1 MADIKDLREK
11 MAKIA
16 TEARAKLS
24 EVTDNTPE
32 DRAAEI
38 EREFDAMMADHDKL
52 SERAARLE
60 KAEKALRAAEAPAD
74 ISKRPTFEERSAP
87 AIDQGEVVDYR
98 HAFYEMIANG
108 GIDGLDNEV
117 RKVLRQS
124 EVRAQ
129 TAGTTTA
136 GGYTVPTELAS
147 FIEKSMIASGPMY
160 GDQLFTVIN
169 TTGGNTFNIPTVD
182 DTAVTA
188 GAHTEGGTVTD
199 DGGKDVTFGQKTLG
213 AYAFNSEWVRWSAEL
228 NVDSVLNME
237 SLLGEL
243 LGERLGRIA
252 NSKLTT
258 GSGSSDVEGI
268 VTNSA
273 AGKTAA
279 ATNAVTADE
288 IIDLVHSVDPAYRS
302 AASTAIMMDDTTL
315 AAVRKLKDG
324 NGNYLWQMGN
334 YQAGV
339 PQSLLGYNVVVNQ
352 DMAGIGDGASSKV
365 MLFGDMSK
373 FYVRKVGAPSLYVAR
388 ERFAPDFGILGYIR
402 FDGVLTNTAA
412 IKHLALA
419 AS

>member
-1 MADIKDLREK
+1 MAEIKDLREK
-11 MAKIA
+11 MANIA

-32 DRAAEI
+32 ERAAEI

-52 SERAARLE
+52 SQRAERME
-60 KAEKALRAAEAPAD
+60 KAEKALRAASEPAD
-74 ISKRPTFEERSAP
+74 ISKRPTFENRSAP
-87 AIDQGEVVDYR
+87 AIDEGEVIDYR

-108 GIDGLDNEV
+108 GVEGMGAEA
-117 RKVLRQS
+117 RKVLKQA

-136 GGYTVPTELAS
+136 GGFTVPTELAS

-160 GDQLFTVIN
+160 GSEYFTVLN
-169 TTGGNTFNIPTVD
+169 TTAGNTFNIPTVD

-188 GAHTEGGTVTD
+188 EAHTEGGAVTD

-213 AYAFNSEWVRWSAEL
+213 AFAFNSEWIRWSAEL
-228 NVDSVLNME
+228 NIDSVLNME

-243 LGERLGRIA
+243 VGERLGRIA

-273 AGKTAA
+273 EGKEAA
-279 ATNAVTADE
+279 ATGAVTADE
-288 IIDLVHSVDPAYRS
+288 IIDLIHSVDPAYRQS
-302 AASTAIMMDDTTL
+302 PNAAIMMNDSTL

-324 NGNYLWQMGN
+324 NGNFLWAMGN

-339 PQSLLGYNVVVNQ
+339 PQTLLGYNVVVNQ
-352 DMAGIGDGASSKV
+352 DMDSLAAAKKV

-388 ERFAPDFGILGYIR
+388 ERFAPDFGILGYVR
-402 FDGVLTNTAA
+402 FDGALTNTAA
-412 IKHLALA
+412 IKHLITA

>member
-11 MAKIA
+11 MARIA

-24 EVTDNTPE
+24 EVSDETPE
-32 DRAAEI
+32 ERAAEV

-52 SERAARLE
+52 SARAERLE
-60 KAEKALRAAEAPAD
+60 KAEAALRAADAPAD
-74 ISKRPTFEERSAP
+74 ISKRPTFEQRSAP
-87 AIDQGEVVDYR
+87 AIDHGEIVDYR
-98 HAFYEMIANG
+98 HAFYEMVSNG
-108 GIDGLDNEV
+108 GVDGLDNEV
-117 RKVLRQS
+117 RQVLRQG
-124 EVRAQ
+124 EARAQ
-129 TAGTTTA
+129 TAGTNSA
-136 GGYTVPTELAS
+136 GGFTVPTELAT

-160 GDQLFTVIN
+160 GDQYFTTIN
-169 TTGGNTFNIPTVD
+169 TTAGNTFNIPTVD
-182 DTAVTA
+182 DTAVA
-188 GAHTEGGTVTD
+188 AEAHTEGTQPTD
-199 DGGKDVTFGQKTLG
+199 DGGKDATFAQKTLN

-228 NVDSVLNME
+228 NMDSVLNME

-273 AGKTAA
+273 AGVTAA
-279 ATNAVTADE
+279 ATGAITADE
-288 IIDLVHSVDPAYRS
+288 IIDLIHSVDPAYR
-302 AASTAIMMDDTTL
+302 ASPNSAIMMNDSTL

-339 PQSLLGYNVVVNQ
+339 PQTLLGYNVVVNQ
-352 DMAGIGDGASSKV
+352 DMDSLAAAKKV

-412 IKHLALA
+412 IKHLITA

>member
-1 MADIKDLREK
+1 MAEVKDLREK
-11 MAKIA
+11 MAKLA
-16 TEARAKLS
+16 TEARAKMS
-24 EVTDNTPE
+24 EVSDKTDE
-32 DRAAEI
+32 ARAAEV
-38 EREFDAMMADHDKL
+38 EREFDAMMAEHDRL
-52 SERAARLE
+52 AGVAERMQ
-60 KAEKALRAAEAPAD
+60 KAEAALRSAQDIDVSRRPVAEA
-74 ISKRPTFEERSAP
+74 RQAP
-87 AIDQGEVVDYR
+87 AVDEGFKVDYR
-98 HAFYEMIANG
+98 QAFYTMIANG
-108 GIDGLDNEV
+108 GLDGLDSEV
-117 RKVLRQS
+117 RNVLRGA

-147 FIEKSMIASGPMY
+147 FIEKAMIATGPMY
-160 GDQLFTVIN
+160 DSSLFTVIN

-182 DTAVTA
+182 DTSVSAV
-188 GAHTEGGTVTD
+188 AHTEGGTVTD
-199 DGGKDVTFGQKTLG
+199 DGGADVTFGQKTLG
-213 AYAFNSEWVRWSAEL
+213 AYAFNTEWVRWSTELANDSIL
-228 NVDSVLNME
+228 NVE

-279 ATNAVTADE
+279 AVAAVTADE
-288 IIDLVHSVDPAYRS
+288 IIDLLHSVDPAYRS
-302 AASTAIMMDDTTL
+302 SPSTAIMMNDSTL

-339 PQSLLGYNVVVNQ
+339 PQNILGYNVVVNQ
-352 DMAGIGDGASSKV
+352 AMDSLAAAKKV

-373 FYVRKVGAPSLYVAR
+373 FYVRKVGGPSLFVAR
-388 ERFAPDFGILGYIR
+388 ERFAPDYGILGYIR

-412 IKHLALA
+412 IKHLITA

>member
-11 MAKIA
+11 MARIA

-24 EVTDNTPE
+24 EVTDETPE
-32 DRAAEI
+32 ERAAEV

-52 SERAARLE
+52 SARAERLE
-60 KAEKALRAAEAPAD
+60 KAEAALRAADAPAD
-74 ISKRPTFEERSAP
+74 ISKRPTFEQRSAP
-87 AIDQGEVVDYR
+87 AVDHGEIVDYR
-98 HAFYEMIANG
+98 HAFYEMVSNG
-108 GIDGLDNEV
+108 GVDGLDNEV
-117 RKVLRQS
+117 RQVLRQG
-124 EVRAQ
+124 EARAQ
-129 TAGTTTA
+129 TAGTNSA
-136 GGYTVPTELAS
+136 GGFTVPTELAT

-160 GDQLFTVIN
+160 GDQYFTTIN
-169 TTGGNTFNIPTVD
+169 TTAGNTFNIPTVD
-182 DTAVTA
+182 DTTVTA
-188 GAHTEGGTVTD
+188 EAHTEGTQPTD
-199 DGGKDVTFGQKTLG
+199 DGGKDATFAQKTLN

-228 NVDSVLNME
+228 NMDSVLNME

-273 AGKTAA
+273 AGVTAA
-279 ATNAVTADE
+279 ATGAITADE
-288 IIDLVHSVDPAYRS
+288 IIDLIHSVDPAYR
-302 AASTAIMMDDTTL
+302 ASPNSAIMMNDSTL

-339 PQSLLGYNVVVNQ
+339 PQTLLGYNVVVNQ
-352 DMAGIGDGASSKV
+352 DMDSLAAAKKV

-412 IKHLALA
+412 IKHLITA

>member
-1 MADIKDLREK
+1 MKDVRERR
-11 MAKIA
+11 ARIA

-24 EVTDNTPE
+24 EVTDETPE
-32 DRAAEI
+32 ERAAEV

-52 SERAARLE
+52 SARAERLE
-60 KAEKALRAAEAPAD
+60 KAEAALRAADAPAD
-74 ISKRPTFEERSAP
+74 ISKRPTFEQRSAP
-87 AIDQGEVVDYR
+87 AVDHGEIVDYR
-98 HAFYEMIANG
+98 HAFYEMVSNG
-108 GIDGLDNEV
+108 GVDGLDNEV
-117 RKVLRQS
+117 RQVLRQG
-124 EVRAQ
+124 EARAQ
-129 TAGTTTA
+129 TAGSNSA
-136 GGYTVPTELAS
+136 GGFTVPTELAT

-160 GDQLFTVIN
+160 GDQYFTTIN
-169 TTGGNTFNIPTVD
+169 TTAGNAFNIPTVD

-188 GAHTEGGTVTD
+188 EAHTEGTQPTD
-199 DGGKDVTFGQKTLG
+199 DGGKDATFAQKTLN
-213 AYAFNSEWVRWSAEL
+213 AFAFNSEWVRWSAEL
-228 NVDSVLNME
+228 NMDSVLNME

-273 AGKTAA
+273 AGVTAA
-279 ATNAVTADE
+279 ATGAITADE
-288 IIDLVHSVDPAYRS
+288 IIDLIHSVDPAYR
-302 AASTAIMMDDTTL
+302 ASPNSAIMMNDSTL

-339 PQSLLGYNVVVNQ
+339 PQTILGYNVVVNQ
-352 DMAGIGDGASSKV
+352 DMDSLAAAKKV

-412 IKHLALA
+412 IKHLITA

>member
-11 MAKIA
+11 MAKLA
-16 TEARAKLS
+16 TEARAKMS
-24 EVTDNTPE
+24 EVSDKTDE
-32 DRAAEI
+32 ARAAEV
-38 EREFDAMMADHDKL
+38 EREFDAMMAEHDRL
-52 SERAARLE
+52 AGVAERMQ
-60 KAEKALRAAEAPAD
+60 KAEAALRSAQDIDVSRRPVAEA
-74 ISKRPTFEERSAP
+74 RQAP
-87 AIDQGEVVDYR
+87 AVDEGFKVDYR
-98 HAFYEMIANG
+98 QAFYTMIANG
-108 GIDGLDNEV
+108 GLDGLDSEV
-117 RKVLRQS
+117 RNVLRGA

-147 FIEKSMIASGPMY
+147 FIEKAMIATGPMY
-160 GDQLFTVIN
+160 DSSLFTVIN

-182 DTAVTA
+182 DTSVSAV
-188 GAHTEGGTVTD
+188 AHTEGGTVTD
-199 DGGKDVTFGQKTLG
+199 DGGADVTFGQKTLG
-213 AYAFNSEWVRWSAEL
+213 AYASNTEWVRWSTELANDSIL
-228 NVDSVLNME
+228 NVG

-279 ATNAVTADE
+279 AVAAVTADE
-288 IIDLVHSVDPAYRS
+288 IIDLLHSVDPAYRS
-302 AASTAIMMDDTTL
+302 SPSTAIMMNDSTL

-324 NGNYLWQMGN
+324 QGNYLWAMGN

-339 PQSLLGYNVVVNQ
+339 PQNILGYNVVVNQ
-352 DMAGIGDGASSKV
+352 AMDSLAAAKKV

-373 FYVRKVGAPSLYVAR
+373 FYVRKVGGPSLFVAR
-388 ERFAPDFGILGYIR
+388 ERFAPDYGILGYIR

-412 IKHLALA
+412 IKHLITA